1 MQLQQLGGKILV
13 GSHDI
18 FAPCNSLL
26 LTLQPLTTPC
36 FKGRNVQEMPW
47 RLVPQST
54 VRVREWLHG

>member
-54 VRVREWLHG
+54 VRVR